1 MSPKLLAVWAMT
13 FVLSACCFRCAPE
26 QKSYV
31 DVPATLDAVK
41 KRAKPPEVVVTVER
55 NTRPS
60 GGGGGCGHSAACV
73 IILPFLLYSA
83 VFPEK
88 YDEVTVTESGVITFH
103 GLYSTSGDLLSARSK
118 TETGWR
124 ELVQL
129 DLPELG
135 QRAIVEAA
143 KVTVTDDG
151 GETKTPTTIQSQVDL
166 VAQYRAKLA
175 TMEGRKRA
183 DLIAEAARSLSG
195 EGDGFVLE
203 RLAAEDEPDET
214 RGAVVEATCHR
225 DGESNTRALTFIDAA
240 MKRPG
245 GLTAKA
251 TLECEL
257 TPDATIVAAASALA
271 QHLCTVKRSLDARAV
286 EPHGMLAEKVE
297 LRRAGVKAGVAK
309 CTKDGSVIARLVL
322 YEPVTTDEWFEAL
335 EQPRGDL
342 VMELTS
348 SHEREKLFAALER
361 KVRTRQVLDLIKGAR
376 FDLTLNEATL
386 LLDLAFAEP
395 KNWETRAAVA
405 GALVNSR
412 TLRPQLEPRLKQV
425 SKDEQRTAQVFLA
438 MLGDTALR
446 NALADALPAKAAQ
459 DFTSTTINDEDELVI
474 DAITEIGCKQH
485 LLKAGKKAAACE

>member
-1 MSPKLLAVWAMT
+1 MTPKLLAVWAMT

-41 KRAKPPEVVVTVER
+41 KRAKPPEVVVKVER
-55 NTRPS
+55 NTRSS

-88 YDEVTVTESGVITFH
+88 FDEVTVTESGVVTFH
-103 GLYSTSGDLLSARSK
+103 GLYSTSGDLLSARAK

-175 TMEGRKRA
+175 TKEGSKRA

-195 EGDGFVLE
+195 EGDAFVLE

-214 RGAVVEATCHR
+214 RAAVVEATCHR
-225 DGESNTRALTFIDAA
+225 DGESATRALTFIDAA

-257 TPDATIVAAASALA
+257 TPDPTIVAAASALA
-271 QHLCTVKRSLDARAV
+271 QQLCTVKRSLDARAI
-286 EPHGMLAEKVE
+286 EPHGMAPDKLE
-297 LRRAGVKAGVAK
+297 LRRAGVKAGVEK
-309 CTKDGSVIARLVL
+309 CTKGGSVVARLVL

-335 EQPRGDL
+335 GQPEGDL
-342 VMELTS
+342 VMELTTS
-348 SHEREKLFAALER
+348 NDREKLFAALER
-361 KVRTRQVLDLIKGAR
+361 KVRTRDVLDRIKGAR
-376 FDLTLNEATL
+376 FELTLKEATL

-395 KNWETRAAVA
+395 KNWETRSAVA
-405 GALVNSR
+405 GALTNSR
-412 TLRPQLEPRLKQV
+412 ALRPQLEPRLKKV
-425 SKDEQRTAQVFLA
+425 SKADERTAQVFLA
-438 MLGDTALR
+438 MLGDTTVR
-446 NALADALPAKAAQ
+446 DALADALPVTAAQ
-459 DFTSTTINDEDELVI
+459 RYVSSTIDDEDELVVE
-474 DAITEIGCKQH
+474 ALLALGCRH
-485 LLKAGKKAAACE
+485 SALKNGVKAAACQ

>member
-1 MSPKLLAVWAMT
+1 MTPKLLAVWAMT

-55 NTRPS
+55 NTTPS

-175 TMEGRKRA
+175 TKEGRKRA
-183 DLIAEAARSLSG
+183 DLIAEAASSLSG

-203 RLAAEDEPDET
+203 RLASEDEPDDT
-214 RGAVVEATCHR
+214 RAAVVSATCHR

-240 MKRPG
+240 MRRPG

-271 QHLCTVKRSLDARAV
+271 QHLCTVKHSLDARAV

-297 LRRAGVKAGVAK
+297 LRRAGVKAGVEK
-309 CTKDGSVIARLVL
+309 CTKGGSVIARLVL
-322 YEPVTTDEWFEAL
+322 YEPVTTEEWFEAL
-335 EQPRGDL
+335 GQPEGDL
-342 VMELTS
+342 VMEFTTS
-348 SHEREKLFAALER
+348 NDREKLFAALER

-376 FDLTLNEATL
+376 FELTMKEATL

-405 GALVNSR
+405 GALKNSGS
-412 TLRPQLEPRLKQV
+412 LRSQLEPRLKKV
-425 SKDEQRTAQVFLA
+425 NKADERTAQVFLA
-438 MLGDTALR
+438 MLGDSAVRDALA
-446 NALADALPAKAAQ
+446 NALPTRAAQ
-459 DFTSTTINDEDELVI
+459 SYGSSTIDDEDELVV
-474 DAITEIGCKQH
+474 DALLALGCRH
-485 LLKAGKKAAACE
+485 SALKNGVKAAACQ